1 MKREVKMERIF
12 AVGLLLISFT
22 FPTHANEALL
32 KHTTAV
38 AQAMS
43 AMYMEALTHG
53 NAKYEKDL
61 VFHTQV
67 ADEHMQSL
75 AASDLAGA
83 KAFNQRWLAMK
94 EKLNVEYTPD
104 YEWDVHADIRRD
116 FRRYQTELYDLVNQ
130 NIQQYQQPPLMKA
143 LALTQVETMIAR
155 FFDISTSPTGTS
167 TLSPVDEKTVNL
179 PTIGKEFNQVMNN
192 MIKAPFYQSYAKKL
206 SSAHYKWKFIEKSV
220 VNYSNESAHFLVYA
234 TKNKINKALSIGQE
248 VSAN

>member
-1 MKREVKMERIF
+1 MERIF
-12 AVGLLLISFT
+12 AAGLLLISFA
-22 FPTHANEALL
+22 FPAHANEALL
-32 KHTTAV
+32 KHTTSV

-43 AMYMEALTHG
+43 AMYMETLTHG

-61 VFHTQV
+61 AFHVQV
-67 ADEHMQSL
+67 ADKYMQSL
-75 AASDLAGA
+75 AASELAGA
-83 KAFNQRWLAMK
+83 QAFNKRWLAMK
-94 EKLNVEYTPD
+94 DKLNVEYTQD

-130 NIQQYQQPPLMKA
+130 NIAQYQKPPLMKM

-179 PTIGKEFNQVMNN
+179 PTIGKEFNQIMDN
-192 MIKAPFYQSYAKKL
+192 MVKAPFYQSHAKKL

-234 TKNKINKALSIGQE
+234 TKNKINKALSIGQA
-248 VSAN
+248 VGVN